1 MRSRRLE
8 NNEGKNDGNDD
19 VRSTDLILEAIPA
32 GEKEMPVD
40 EAAAAK
46 DDVIPAE
53 EQQPAELI
61 LTLKNKKQIPFSK
74 LAKAKRGGK
83 GTLKKYNRRYAVCGF
98 GL

>member
-1 MRSRRLE
+1 
-8 NNEGKNDGNDD
+8 
-19 VRSTDLILEAIPA
+19 
-32 GEKEMPVD
+32 MPVD

-83 GTLKKYNRRYAVCGF
+83 GTLKKI
-98 GL
+98 